1 MSRDSYLILSMGK
14 LEKELKTRVRREN
27 IQKAILSSIAVVGL
41 LSMAVLAPNALQALK
56 FFGIE
61 PKTKW
66 QKYNINHSIKRLK
79 ENSLIC
85 FETTS
90 GGTFARLTQKG
101 EDKLRKFK
109 LLGYKLKKPKKWDGK
124 WRMLI
129 FDIKEER
136 KGTRDKIRFTLKRIG
151 FLRLQDSVWV
161 YPYDCED
168 LVTLMKADF
177 KIGRDL
183 LYLIVDTIEGDT
195 NIKKYFKLIT

>member
-1 MSRDSYLILSMGK
+1 MGK
-14 LEKELKTRVRREN
+14 MEKELKKRIKREN
-27 IQKAILSSIAVVGL
+27 IQKAILTGIATVGL
-41 LSMAVLAPNALQALK
+41 LSVAILAPNALQALK

-61 PKTKW
+61 PKNKW

-79 ENSLIC
+79 DHGLIC

-90 GGTFARLTQKG
+90 RGTFARLTQKG
-101 EDKLRKFK
+101 EEKLRKFR
-109 LLGYKLKKPKKWDGK
+109 LLGYKLKKPKKWDRK

-129 FDIKEER
+129 FDIKEKR
-136 KGTRDKIRFTLKRIG
+136 KRTRDKIRFTLKRIG

-183 LYLIVDTIEGDT
+183 LYLIVDTIEGDGK
-195 NIKKYFKLIT
+195 IKKYFKLFD

>member
-1 MSRDSYLILSMGK
+1 MGEIEREVK
-14 LEKELKTRVRREN
+14 KRTRNEKV
-27 IQKAILSSIAVVGL
+27 QKAILSGIAAVGI
-41 LSMAVLAPNALQALK
+41 LSVAVLAPNALQALK

-61 PKTKW
+61 SKSKW

-79 ENSLIC
+79 NHGLIC
-85 FETTS
+85 FEKTNN
-90 GGTFARLTQKG
+90 GTFARLTPKG
-101 EDKLRKFK
+101 EEKLRKFE
-109 LLGYKLKKPKKWDGK
+109 LSGYELKKPKKWDGK

-129 FDIKEER
+129 FDIKEAR

-151 FLRLQDSVWV
+151 FIRLQDSVWV

-183 LYLIVDTIEGDT
+183 LYLIVDKIEGDT
-195 NIKKYFKLIT
+195 RIKNYFKLPVV

>member
-1 MSRDSYLILSMGK
+1 MGDMEKK
-14 LEKELKTRVRREN
+14 LKVRVKREN
-27 IQKAILSSIAVVGL
+27 IQKAILSGIAAVGILSVAVV
-41 LSMAVLAPNALQALK
+41 APNALQALK

-61 PKTKW
+61 PKNKW
-66 QKYNINHSIKRLK
+66 QKYNINHSFKRLK
-79 ENSLIC
+79 DHGLIY
-85 FETTS
+85 FEKTS
-90 GGTFARLTQKG
+90 RGTFVRLTQKG

-109 LLGYKLKKPKKWDGK
+109 LLGYKLKKPKKWDKK

-168 LVTLMKADF
+168 FVTLMKADF
-177 KIGRDL
+177 KIGREL
-183 LYLIVDTIEGDT
+183 LYLIVDTIEGD
-195 NIKKYFKLIT
+195 IKIRNYFKLPN

>member
-1 MSRDSYLILSMGK
+1 MGA
-14 LEKELKTRVRREN
+14 LEKELKVKIKREN
-27 IQKAILSSIAVVGL
+27 IQKAILSGIAAVGL

-66 QKYNINHSIKRLK
+66 QKYNVNHSFKRLK
-79 ENSLIC
+79 DHGLIY

-90 GGTFARLTQKG
+90 KGTFVRLTQKG
-101 EDKLRKFK
+101 ENRLRKFK

-129 FDIKEER
+129 FDIREER
-136 KGTRDKIRFTLKRIG
+136 KGSRDKIRFTLKRIG

-168 LVTLMKADF
+168 FVTLMKADF

-195 NIKKYFKLIT
+195 KIKNYFKLPA

>member
-1 MSRDSYLILSMGK
+1 MGS
-14 LEKELKTRVRREN
+14 LEKNFKIRQRRKN
-27 IQKAILSSIAVVGL
+27 VQRAILTGIAVAGL
-41 LSMAVLAPNALQALK
+41 LSMAVVAPNAIQALK

-61 PKTKW
+61 PKNKW
-66 QKYNINHSIKRLK
+66 QKYNINHSFKRLK
-79 ENSLIC
+79 DQGLIC
-85 FETTS
+85 LKETS
-90 GGTFARLTQKG
+90 RGTFARITQKG
-101 EDKLRKFK
+101 KEKLRQ
-109 LLGYKLKKPKKWDGK
+109 LEILDYKLKKPKKWDKK

-177 KIGRDL
+177 KIGLDL
-183 LYLIVDTIEGDT
+183 LYLIVDTIEGDQRIR
-195 NIKKYFKLIT
+195 NFFGLY

>member
-1 MSRDSYLILSMGK
+1 MSE
-14 LEKELKTRVRREN
+14 LEKELKKKIKREN
-27 IQKAILSSIAVVGL
+27 IQKAILSGIAAVGI
-41 LSMAVLAPNALQALK
+41 LSVAVLAPNAIQALK

-61 PKTKW
+61 PKNKW

-79 ENSLIC
+79 DNGLIL
-85 FETTS
+85 FERTS
-90 GGTFARLTQKG
+90 RGTFARLTQKG
-101 EDKLRKFK
+101 ENKLRKFE
-109 LLGYKLKKPKKWDGK
+109 LLGYELKKPKKWDKK

-129 FDIKEER
+129 FDIQEKR

-177 KIGRDL
+177 KIGKDL
-183 LYLIVDTIEGDT
+183 LYLIVDTIEGDN
-195 NIKKYFKLIT
+195 NIKNYFKLPI

>member
-1 MSRDSYLILSMGK
+1 MGK
-14 LEKELKTRVRREN
+14 LEKELKTRIKREN
-27 IQKAILSSIAVVGL
+27 IQKAILSGIATDGI
-41 LSMAVLAPNALQALK
+41 LSVAVLAPNALQALK

-61 PKTKW
+61 PKSKW
-66 QKYNINHSIKRLK
+66 QKYNINRSIKRLK
-79 ENSLIC
+79 DHSLIC
-85 FETTS
+85 FETS
-90 GGTFARLTQKG
+90 SRGTFMRLTQKG
-101 EDKLRKFK
+101 EDKLRKFE
-109 LLGYKLKKPKKWDGK
+109 LLGYKLKKPKKWDHK

-177 KIGRDL
+177 KIGKDL
-183 LYLIVDTIEGDT
+183 LYLIVDTIEGD
-195 NIKKYFKLIT
+195 IKIKNYFKLSS

>member
-1 MSRDSYLILSMGK
+1 MGK
-14 LEKELKTRVRREN
+14 LEKEFKKRERKAN
-27 IQKAILSSIAVVGL
+27 IQKIILSSIATVGL
-41 LSMAVLAPNALQALK
+41 LSVAILAPNALQALK
-56 FFGIE
+56 LFGIE
-61 PKTKW
+61 PKNKW

-79 ENSLIC
+79 DHGLIC

-90 GGTFARLTQKG
+90 KGTFARLTPKG
-101 EDKLRKFK
+101 EDKLRKFR
-109 LLGYKLKKPKKWDGK
+109 LLGYKLKKPRKWDKK

-129 FDIKEER
+129 FDIKEKR

-168 LVTLMKADF
+168 LVTLMKADS
-177 KIGRDL
+177 KIGKDL

-195 NIKKYFKLIT
+195 KIKKYFKLSI

>member
-1 MSRDSYLILSMGK
+1 MGK
-14 LEKELKTRVRREN
+14 LEKELKKRARKEN
-27 IQKAILSSIAVVGL
+27 IQKAVLSGIAAVGL
-41 LSMAVLAPNALQALK
+41 LGVAVLAPNAPQALK

-66 QKYNINHSIKRLK
+66 QKYNINHSFKRLK
-79 ENSLIC
+79 DHGLVC

-90 GGTFARLTQKG
+90 KGTFARLTQKG

-109 LLGYKLKKPKKWDGK
+109 LLDYKLKKPKRWDKK

-183 LYLIVDTIEGDT
+183 LYLIVDTIEGD
-195 NIKKYFKLIT
+195 IKIKNYFKLPN

>member
-1 MSRDSYLILSMGK
+1 MGK
-14 LEKELKTRVRREN
+14 LEKELKTRIKREN
-27 IQKAILSSIAVVGL
+27 IQKAILSGIATAGI
-41 LSMAVLAPNALQALK
+41 LSVAVLAPNALQALK

-61 PKTKW
+61 PKSKW
-66 QKYNINHSIKRLK
+66 QKYNINRSIKRLK
-79 ENSLIC
+79 DHSLIC
-85 FETTS
+85 FETS
-90 GGTFARLTQKG
+90 SRGTFMRLTQKG
-101 EDKLRKFK
+101 EDKLRKFE
-109 LLGYKLKKPKKWDGK
+109 LLGYKLKKPKKWDHK

-177 KIGRDL
+177 KIGKDL
-183 LYLIVDTIEGDT
+183 LYLIVDTIEGD
-195 NIKKYFKLIT
+195 IKIKNYFKLSS

>member
-1 MSRDSYLILSMGK
+1 MGK
-14 LEKELKTRVRREN
+14 LEKEFKKRERKAN
-27 IQKAILSSIAVVGL
+27 IQKIILSSIATVGL
-41 LSMAVLAPNALQALK
+41 LSVAVLAPNALQALK

-61 PKTKW
+61 PKSKW
-66 QKYNINHSIKRLK
+66 QKYNINHSVKRLK
-79 ENSLIC
+79 DHGLIC

-90 GGTFARLTQKG
+90 RGTFTRLTPKG
-101 EDKLRKFK
+101 EDKLRKFR
-109 LLGYKLKKPKKWDGK
+109 LLGYKLKKPRKWDKK

-129 FDIKEER
+129 FDIKEKR

-177 KIGRDL
+177 KIGKDL

-195 NIKKYFKLIT
+195 KIKNYFKLPI

>member
-1 MSRDSYLILSMGK
+1 MGK
-14 LEKELKTRVRREN
+14 LEKELKKRVRKEN
-27 IQKAILSSIAVVGL
+27 IQKIILSSIATAGILGV
-41 LSMAVLAPNALQALK
+41 AVLAPNALQILK
-56 FFGIE
+56 FFDT
-61 PKTKW
+61 KSKNKW

-79 ENSLIC
+79 DHGLIY
-85 FETTS
+85 FETTEK
-90 GGTFARLTQKG
+90 GTFARLTRKG
-101 EDKLRKFK
+101 EDKLRKFE
-109 LLGYKLKKPKKWDGK
+109 LLGYKLKKPKRWDGK
-124 WRMLI
+124 WRVLI

-177 KIGRDL
+177 KIGKDL

-195 NIKKYFKLIT
+195 NLKKYFKLL

>member
-1 MSRDSYLILSMGK
+1 MGK
-14 LEKELKTRVRREN
+14 LEKELKKRVRKEN
-27 IQKAILSSIAVVGL
+27 IQKIILSSIATAGILGV
-41 LSMAVLAPNALQALK
+41 AVLAPNALQILK
-56 FFGIE
+56 FFDT
-61 PKTKW
+61 KSKNKW

-79 ENSLIC
+79 DHGLIY
-85 FETTS
+85 FETTEK
-90 GGTFARLTQKG
+90 GTFARLTQKG
-101 EDKLRKFK
+101 EDKLRKFE
-109 LLGYKLKKPKKWDGK
+109 LLGYKLKKPKRWDGK
-124 WRMLI
+124 WRVLI

-177 KIGRDL
+177 KIGKDL

-195 NIKKYFKLIT
+195 NLKKYFKLL

>member
-1 MSRDSYLILSMGK
+1 MGV
-14 LEKELKTRVRREN
+14 LEKKLKARMKREN
-27 IQKAILSSIAVVGL
+27 IQKAILSRIATVGL
-41 LSMAVLAPNALQALK
+41 LSVAILAPNTLQALK

-61 PKTKW
+61 PKNKW

-79 ENSLIC
+79 DHGLIC

-90 GGTFARLTQKG
+90 KGTFMRLTQKG
-101 EDKLRKFK
+101 KDKLRRFK
-109 LLGYKLKKPKKWDGK
+109 LLGYKLTKPKKWDRK

-136 KGTRDKIRFTLKRIG
+136 KVTRDKIRFALKKIG

-161 YPYDCED
+161 YPFDCED
-168 LVTLMKADF
+168 FVNLMKADF
-177 KIGRDL
+177 KIGKDL

-195 NIKKYFKLIT
+195 KIKNFFKLPLTI

>member
-1 MSRDSYLILSMGK
+1 
-14 LEKELKTRVRREN
+14 
-27 IQKAILSSIAVVGL
+27 
-41 LSMAVLAPNALQALK
+41 MAVFAPNALQALK

-61 PKTKW
+61 PKNKW

-79 ENSLIC
+79 NNGLIC
-85 FETTS
+85 FEKTDR
-90 GGTFARLTQKG
+90 GTFARLTQKG
-101 EDKLRKFK
+101 EEKLRKFR
-109 LLGYKLKKPKKWDGK
+109 LLGYKLKKPKRWDKK

-136 KGTRDKIRFTLKRIG
+136 RGIRDKIRFTLKRIG

-168 LVTLMKADF
+168 LVILMKADF
-177 KIGRDL
+177 KIGKDL

-195 NIKKYFKLIT
+195 KIKNYFKLPIT

>member
-1 MSRDSYLILSMGK
+1 MGK
-14 LEKELKTRVRREN
+14 LEKELKIRIKREN
-27 IQKAILSSIAVVGL
+27 IQKAILSGIAAVGL
-41 LSMAVLAPNALQALK
+41 LSVAVLAPNALQALK
-56 FFGIE
+56 FFSIE

-79 ENSLIC
+79 DQGLIC
-85 FETTS
+85 FDTTS
-90 GGTFARLTQKG
+90 RGTFARLTQKG
-101 EDKLRKFK
+101 EDRLRKFE
-109 LLGYKLKKPKKWDGK
+109 LLGYKLKKPKRWDRK
-124 WRMLI
+124 WRLLI

-177 KIGRDL
+177 KIGKEL
-183 LYLIVDTIEGDT
+183 LYLIVNTIEGDSK
-195 NIKKYFKLIT
+195 IKNYFKLPI

>member
-1 MSRDSYLILSMGK
+1 MGETEEK
-14 LEKELKTRVRREN
+14 LKKRVKREN
-27 IQKAILSSIAVVGL
+27 IQKAILSGIAAAGILGV
-41 LSMAVLAPNALQALK
+41 AVLAPNALQALK
-56 FFGIE
+56 FFNIE
-61 PKTKW
+61 SKNKW
-66 QKYNINHSIKRLK
+66 QKYNINHSFKRLK
-79 ENSLIC
+79 DHGLIC
-85 FETTS
+85 FEKTS
-90 GGTFARLTQKG
+90 KGTFARLTEKG
-101 EDKLRKFK
+101 KNKLRKFK
-109 LLGYKLKKPKKWDGK
+109 LLGYKLKKPKKWDQK

-129 FDIKEER
+129 FDIKEKR

-195 NIKKYFKLIT
+195 KIKNYFKLPIR

>member
-1 MSRDSYLILSMGK
+1 MGV
-14 LEKELKTRVRREN
+14 LEKKLKARMKREN
-27 IQKAILSSIAVVGL
+27 IQKAILSRIATVGL
-41 LSMAVLAPNALQALK
+41 LSVAILAPNTLQALK

-61 PKTKW
+61 PKNKW

-79 ENSLIC
+79 DHGLIC

-90 GGTFARLTQKG
+90 RGTFVRLTQKG
-101 EDKLRKFK
+101 EDKLRRFK
-109 LLGYKLKKPKKWDGK
+109 LLGYKLTKPKKWDRK

-136 KGTRDKIRFTLKRIG
+136 KVTRDKIRFALKKIG

-168 LVTLMKADF
+168 FVTLMKADF
-177 KIGRDL
+177 KIGKDL

-195 NIKKYFKLIT
+195 KIRNHFKLST

>member
-1 MSRDSYLILSMGK
+1 MGK
-14 LEKELKTRVRREN
+14 LEKELKIRIRREN
-27 IQKAILSSIAVVGL
+27 VQKAILSGIAAVGL
-41 LSMAVLAPNALQALK
+41 LGVAVLAPNALQALK

-61 PKTKW
+61 PKSKW
-66 QKYNINHSIKRLK
+66 QKYNINHSIKKLK
-79 ENSLIC
+79 ENGLIC

-90 GGTFARLTQKG
+90 RGTFARLTQKG
-101 EDKLRKFK
+101 EDKLRKFE
-109 LLGYKLKKPKKWDGK
+109 LLDYKLKKPKKWDKK

-136 KGTRDKIRFTLKRIG
+136 KRTREKIRFTLKRIG

-183 LYLIVDTIEGDT
+183 LYLIVDTIEGD
-195 NIKKYFKLIT
+195 IKIKNYFKLPI